1 MWNTRLLPSF
11 QNRASYGKQ
20 VTETEIS
27 SSLAE
32 LAEYRPDASCSLP
45 IHQGERQNMSCIE
58 ATCMS
63 KHILNSSIL
72 DQQTIITLLLL
83 LILLAPSCSWMP
95 LLKTGP
101 HEEPHSTYAA
111 LQDRCQAPAALASS
125 RSVSFSLSLSW
136 HACASLPNRW
146 FGGGDHA
153 TYGRRT

>member
-1 MWNTRLLPSF
+1 
-11 QNRASYGKQ
+11 
-20 VTETEIS
+20 
-27 SSLAE
+27 
-32 LAEYRPDASCSLP
+32 
-45 IHQGERQNMSCIE
+45 
-58 ATCMS
+58 MS

-125 RSVSFSLSLSW
+125 RSVSFSLSLSLGM
-136 HACASLPNRW
+136 HAHLYLIDGSAAATTPPTAGEHKVDMEAASFTAHSIRHVQNAPLHGLVPCT
-146 FGGGDHA
+146 D
-153 TYGRRT
+153 